1 MIIKLKGKLMH
12 KILDIDKIWAYLI
25 TALMGFFEPIEILIL
40 WMLIFIVSD
49 MITGIHASLSEGGHI
64 QSCKLQKTV
73 HKFVLYTLTIILL
86 EGLDKY
92 LFDLMDLHLA
102 NIGATIIC
110 GIELYSILENC
121 YRVTGNVVF
130 KVLTQFTLKK
140 IGEKTNVEL
149 DSKLIQKKGKS

>member
-1 MIIKLKGKLMH
+1 
-12 KILDIDKIWAYLI
+12 
-25 TALMGFFEPIEILIL
+25 MGFFEPIEILIL
-40 WMLIFIVSD
+40 WMLIFIISD
-49 MITGIHASLSEGGHI
+49 MITGIHASLTEGGHI

-73 HKFVLYTLTIILL
+73 HKFILYILTIILL

-130 KVLTQFTLKK
+130 RILTQFTLKK
-140 IGEKTNVEL
+140 IGDETGVEL
-149 DSKLIQKKGKS
+149 DKKHLSQRGKNGKK

>member
-1 MIIKLKGKLMH
+1 MH
-12 KILDIDKIWAYLI
+12 KILDIDKVWAYLI
-25 TALMGFFEPIEILIL
+25 TALMGFFEPLEILIL
-40 WMLIFIVSD
+40 WMLIFIISD
-49 MITGIHASLSEGGHI
+49 MITGIHASWTEGKPI
-64 QSCKLQKTV
+64 QSWKLQKTV
-73 HKFVLYTLTIILL
+73 HKFLLYTMTIILL

-130 KVLTQFTLKK
+130 RILTQFTLKK
-140 IGEKTNVEL
+140 IGDETGVEL
-149 DSKLIQKKGKS
+149 DNKHFQKARKKGAKNA